1 MDTKQEQ
8 QMRSGRLVPLILNL
22 AIPAVIAQ
30 LINVLYNIVDRMYIG
45 HIPEIGAQALTGLG
59 VTFPIIMIVSA
70 FSSFAGAGG
79 APLASIELG
88 RGNREGAEK
97 ILGNAVTMLLFF
109 SVVLTLFFQITKR
122 PLLYLFGAS
131 DNTIEYASQYL
142 SIYLMGT
149 IFVQLTL
156 GLNMFIT
163 SQGRAK
169 IAMLS
174 VLIGAVTN
182 IVLDPIFIF
191 VCNMGVRGAALATI
205 LSQALSTLW
214 VLRFLTGPQT
224 AIRIRLEN
232 LIPSR
237 RSVLRVAALGISPF
251 IMQATE
257 SLITIVFNSGL
268 QFYGGDLYVGSMT
281 VMQSVMQLV
290 VVPVQGFTQGCQPII
305 SFNYGAGQNDRVRS
319 TYRIVILITLIITSV
334 CTLLVICF
342 PGFFGGMF
350 SDNPELIAL
359 VERCM
364 PIYMFGMFIFGLQMG
379 CQSAFMGLGQAKISL
394 FLALLRKVILLV
406 PLAIILP
413 RFFGV
418 IGIYYAEPVAD
429 ILSAVTAGTLFLINI
444 PKILKKR
451 PNQV

>member
-237 RSVLRVAALGISPF
+237 RIVLRVAALGISPF

-319 TYRIVILITLIITSV
+319 TYRIVILTTLIITSV

-444 PKILKKR
+444 PRILKKR